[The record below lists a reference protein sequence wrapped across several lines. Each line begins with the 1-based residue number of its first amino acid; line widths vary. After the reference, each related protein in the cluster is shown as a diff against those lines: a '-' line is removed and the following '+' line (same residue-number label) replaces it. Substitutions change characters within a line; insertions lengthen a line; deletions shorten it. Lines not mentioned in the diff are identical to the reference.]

1 MQDIW
6 QAFLT
11 IIREEFGSRIVE
23 TWFKALQFKQWDA
36 YNKKIILETPNK
48 FVTDWLK
55 ENYMPLLEQHLGRL
69 LNEPSITIIFHQTDL
84 AMPTNNTTIVP
95 AMTLPADKPV
105 HFTAARPL
113 VTRETA
119 VKTLTGK
126 TIPSL
131 NSNYTFDSF
140 IVGPS
145 NYLAFAAAQAV
156 AETPGRLYN
165 PLFMYGGSGLGK
177 THLLHAIGN
186 YVKNA
191 NKKMHILYQSADRF
205 VHEFI
210 QAIRFDKVY
219 QFEMKYKDVDVLLID
234 DIQFIS
240 NKEQTQEAFFHI
252 FNLLHQCK
260 KQIVCSSDSMPC
272 DIAGLADRMRSRLE
286 GGLITDIQLPTLETK
301 IAILK
306 QKADHQEILLEDEI
320 ATFIAT
326 KVYSNIRELE
336 GALIRVLAHAK
347 LAQQPLSLDLA
358 HRALMRS
365 AEHKPSSLDLP
376 RIAQIVAQH
385 FEYSITEI
393 RSAKRNK
400 ELAYAR
406 HVALYMMKK
415 LTNRSLREIGTF
427 LERKDH
433 TTVMHALEKI
443 EHQKKYDKQLSML
456 LQQLE
461 HKITSTL

>member
-36 YNKKIILETPNK
+36 YHKKIILEAPNK
-48 FVTDWLK
+48 FVADWLK
-55 ENYMPLLEQHLGRL
+55 ENYMPLFQQHLGRL
-69 LNEPSITIIFHQTDL
+69 LNEPSITIIFLQADT
-84 AMPTNNTTIVP
+84 APSNTTIVP
-95 AMTLPADKPV
+95 AMTIPAEKPV

-113 VTRETA
+113 VSKA
-119 VKTLTGK
+119 PVKALTGK
-126 TIPSL
+126 TAPSL
-131 NSNYTFDSF
+131 NHAYTFDSF

-145 NYLAFAAAQAV
+145 NYMAFAAAQAV

-191 NKKMHILYQSADRF
+191 NKKMHIFYQSADRF

-219 QFEMKYKDVDVLLID
+219 QFEIKYKDIDVLLID

-286 GGLITDIQLPTLETK
+286 GGLIADIQLPTLETK

-306 QKADHQEILLEDEI
+306 QKAEQQSIMLDDEI

-336 GALIRVLAHAK
+336 GALIRVLAHAQ
-347 LAQQPLSLDLA
+347 LAQQPLSLEVA
-358 HRALMRS
+358 HKALNRS
-365 AEHKPSSLDLP
+365 PEHKVPTIDLP
-376 RIAQIVAQH
+376 RIVQIVAQH
-385 FEYSITEI
+385 FEYSTTEI

-400 ELAYAR
+400 ELTHAR
-406 HVALYMMKK
+406 HVTLYMMKK
-415 LTNRSLREIGTF
+415 LTSRSLREIGTF
-427 LERKDH
+427 LQRKDH
-433 TTVMHALEKI
+433 TTVLHALEKI
-443 EHQKKYDKQLSML
+443 EQQKITDKQLASL

-461 HKITSTL
+461 HKIINTP